1 MGYLW
6 FEAGDCH
13 VNCHVTLIAPYRN
26 DLERNE
32 TIAIMMAVM
41 AVRVFLFTFLFR
53 EAVCRVN
60 VDPNMK
66 SFSYA
71 IKAGVLNSGEEQTLY
86 EHNTG
91 QPGVITEQWFTG
103 YGMDKKTTIKIY
115 IDGET
120 EASLDFNLY
129 LAHGIGFGDQ
139 NETPNVPWGTKRLG
153 HEANNGAVYN
163 TFRIPF
169 GKSFRVTAKRPHPA
183 RFWYIIR
190 GVENYPVVLG
200 DLVLPPNARLKLYK
214 RENVFMRPFEFLN
227 MAHVTGSAGAVFL
240 VTLDATS
247 SDLTF
252 LEGCF
257 RAFIDGS
264 NKTMW
269 LSSGTEDFF
278 LSAFYFEDLKF
289 QGPNSGL
296 TYIDKGNV
304 SAYKFFENDP
314 LLFSKSLDLWWRC
327 SDVDITKDKHGC
339 PNRWPNPSPYADLN
353 QFYNKAKLSKEE
365 KIAVEE
371 IRKGLKKNKELPKNW
386 AAMEK
391 ERIAKEG
398 KPYVY
403 ATFNSTIVT
412 TYTWVY
418 EW

>member
-1 MGYLW
+1 M
-6 FEAGDCH
+6 
-13 VNCHVTLIAPYRN
+13 TLIALYRN

-32 TIAIMMAVM
+32 TTAIMMAVM
-41 AVRVFLFTFLFR
+41 TVRVFLFTFLFR
-53 EAVCRVN
+53 EAVCQVN

-71 IKAGVLNSGEEQTLY
+71 IKAGLLKSGEEQTLY

-103 YGMDKKTTIKIY
+103 YGMDENTRIRIY

-139 NETPNVPWGTKRLG
+139 NETPNIPWGTKRLG
-153 HEANNGAVYN
+153 HEAKNGAVYN

-169 GKSFRVTAKRPHPA
+169 GKSFRVTATRPNHA
-183 RFWYIIR
+183 EFWYIIR

-214 RENVFMRPFEFLN
+214 REGVFMWPFEFLN

-240 VTLDATS
+240 VTLDAVVS
-247 SDLTF
+247 VPAFPQISF
-252 LEGCF
+252 LEGCY

-278 LSAFYFEDLKF
+278 LSAFYFEGLKF
-289 QGPNSGL
+289 QAPNSGL
-296 TYIDKGNV
+296 TYIDKENV

-339 PNRWPNPSPYADLN
+339 PNRWPNPSPYADQN

-365 KIAVEE
+365 
-371 IRKGLKKNKELPKNW
+371 
-386 AAMEK
+386 
-391 ERIAKEG
+391 RIAKEG
-398 KPYVY
+398 KPDVNKT
-403 ATFNSTIVT
+403 AIVT

>member
-1 MGYLW
+1 
-6 FEAGDCH
+6 
-13 VNCHVTLIAPYRN
+13 
-26 DLERNE
+26 
-32 TIAIMMAVM
+32 M

-53 EAVCRVN
+53 EAVSLVN
-60 VDPNMK
+60 VDPKMK

-71 IKAGVLNSGEEQTLY
+71 IKNGFLNPNEEQTLY

-103 YGMDKKTTIKIY
+103 FAMDENTRIRIY

-129 LAHGIGFGDQ
+129 LAHGIGFGEQ
-139 NETPNVPWGTKRLG
+139 NETPNIPWGTKRLG
-153 HEANNGAVYN
+153 HEAKNGAVYN

-169 GKSFRVTAKRPHPA
+169 GKSFRVTATRPNHA
-183 RFWYIIR
+183 QFWYIIR

-214 RENVFMRPFEFLN
+214 RENVFMWPFEFLN

-240 VTLDATS
+240 VTLNAVTS
-247 SDLTF
+247 VPAFPQVSF
-252 LEGCF
+252 LEGCY
-257 RAFIDGS
+257 RTFIDGS

-278 LSAFYFEDLKF
+278 LSAYYFNAGRF
-289 QGPNSGL
+289 QAPNSGL
-296 TYIDKGNV
+296 TYIDKGRV

-339 PNRWPNPSPYADLN
+339 PNRWPNPSPYADQN
-353 QFYNKAKLSKEE
+353 QFYKKAKLSNEE

-371 IRKGLKKNKELPKNW
+371 IRKGLKKNEELPKNW

-391 ERIAKEG
+391 ERITKEG

-403 ATFNSTIVT
+403 ATFHSANVT

>member
-1 MGYLW
+1 ML
-6 FEAGDCH
+6 
-13 VNCHVTLIAPYRN
+13 
-26 DLERNE
+26 
-32 TIAIMMAVM
+32 
-41 AVRVFLFTFLFR
+41 AVRVFLITFLFR
-53 EAVCRVN
+53 EAVSLVN

-71 IKAGVLNSGEEQTLY
+71 IKNGVLNSNEEQTLY

-103 YGMDKKTTIKIY
+103 YAMDENTRIRIY
-115 IDGET
+115 IDDET

-139 NETPNVPWGTKRLG
+139 NETPNIPWGTKRLG
-153 HEANNGAVYN
+153 HEAKNGAVYN

-169 GKSFRVTAKRPHPA
+169 GKSFRVTATRPNRA
-183 RFWYIIR
+183 VFWYIIR

-214 RENVFMRPFEFLN
+214 REGVFMMPFEFLN

-240 VTLDATS
+240 VTLDAVTS
-247 SDLTF
+247 VSIFPQVSF
-252 LEGCF
+252 LEGCY

-278 LSAFYFEDLKF
+278 LSAFYFDAPKLF
-289 QGPNSGL
+289 QAPNSGV
-296 TYIDKGNV
+296 TYKDKGRV

-327 SDVDITKDKHGC
+327 ADLDITQDKHGC
-339 PNRWPNPSPYADLN
+339 PNRWPNPSPYADQK

-371 IRKGLKKNKELPKNW
+371 IRKGLKKNEELPKNW

-403 ATFNSTIVT
+403 ATFHSANVT

>member
-1 MGYLW
+1 M
-6 FEAGDCH
+6 
-13 VNCHVTLIAPYRN
+13 TLIALYRN

-32 TIAIMMAVM
+32 TTAIMMAVM
-41 AVRVFLFTFLFR
+41 TVRVFLFTFLFR
-53 EAVCRVN
+53 EAVCQVN

-71 IKAGVLNSGEEQTLY
+71 IKGGLLKSGEEQTLY

-103 YGMDKKTTIKIY
+103 YGMNKDTTIRIY

-139 NETPNVPWGTKRLG
+139 NETPNIPWGTKRLG
-153 HEANNGAVYN
+153 HEAKNGAVYN

-169 GKSFRVTAKRPHPA
+169 GKSFRVTATRPNHA
-183 RFWYIIR
+183 EFWYIIR

-214 RENVFMRPFEFLN
+214 RENVFMQTYEFLN

-278 LSAFYFEDLKF
+278 LSAFYFEGLKF
-289 QGPNSGL
+289 QAPNSGL
-296 TYIDKGNV
+296 TYIDKENV

-314 LLFSKSLDLWWRC
+314 LLFSKSLDLLWRC
-327 SDVDITKDKHGC
+327 NEKNITIDKHGC
-339 PNRWPNPSPYADLN
+339 PNRWPNPSPYADQN

-365 KIAVEE
+365 
-371 IRKGLKKNKELPKNW
+371 
-386 AAMEK
+386 
-391 ERIAKEG
+391 RIAKEG
-398 KPYVY
+398 KPDVNKT
-403 ATFNSTIVT
+403 AIVT